1 MNGKPTAAISTIRM
15 FEKPVLK
22 LSKLKQVLISRTTVL
37 SALTCI
43 SLTLFCYL
51 RVPPSLILL
60 PLRAMALVLR
70 PIFLCPC
77 SYSNELA
84 LHIMPVITSRTSIA
98 WLLVTELATAVD
110 DMVVLTAEAKQLL
123 NDTYSTYP
131 EFEYKKRPLP
141 L

>member
-1 MNGKPTAAISTIRM
+1 
-15 FEKPVLK
+15 
-22 LSKLKQVLISRTTVL
+22 
-37 SALTCI
+37 
-43 SLTLFCYL
+43 
-51 RVPPSLILL
+51 
-60 PLRAMALVLR
+60 
-70 PIFLCPC
+70 
-77 SYSNELA
+77 
-84 LHIMPVITSRTSIA
+84 MPVITSRTSIA